1 MGAWYWIGV
10 SAGLGAALGLVVSGL
25 SGFFHPFRGHFAVRA
40 IVILWLGVLVGI
52 GIRAWESGGWLDA
65 VAGGIAAF
73 LVFLGGAQIVAGTLR
88 RGGTRGGT
96 ATLFAGA
103 ALVAAGLAFI
113 PVVGYLETILLPALA
128 LRLRRTQPERY
139 AGLRTLAKD

>member
-1 MGAWYWIGV
+1 M

-25 SGFFHPFRGHFAVRA
+25 SGFFRPFRGHWVVRA

-52 GIRAWESGGWLDA
+52 GVGAWETGGWLDA
-65 VAGGIAAF
+65 LAGGIAAF
-73 LVFLGGAQIVAGTLR
+73 LVFLGGSQIVVGALR

-96 ATLFAGA
+96 ATLFTGA
-103 ALVAAGLAFI
+103 ALVAAGFAFI
-113 PVVGYLETILLPALA
+113 PVVGYLEAVVIPVLA